1 MSKGGCGVAGMNILI
16 SNDDGIQA
24 AGVRCLAAA
33 LAQLGGHQV
42 TVVCPDRERSA
53 TGHALTLHKPLRVDP
68 VREGFPPEVQAWACS
83 GTPSDCVKLGLD
95 GLLDRPPDW
104 VISGINQ
111 GANLG
116 TDVLYSGTVSAAME
130 GLLEGIPSL
139 AVSLAS
145 FTYQDFQPAAQV
157 VLTLLEKLSLKPL
170 EKPMLLNVNVPP
182 LALAE
187 IRGMVLARLAW
198 RKYTDL
204 YEKRVDPRGKA
215 YYWLAGEVVEEEVD
229 PCSDVRA
236 VAEGYVSITPLQPDL
251 TAYAAFD
258 SLQRWGLSAFGS

>member
-1 MSKGGCGVAGMNILI
+1 
-16 SNDDGIQA
+16 
-24 AGVRCLAAA
+24 
-33 LAQLGGHQV
+33 
-42 TVVCPDRERSA
+42 
-53 TGHALTLHKPLRVDP
+53 
-68 VREGFPPEVQAWACS
+68 
-83 GTPSDCVKLGLD
+83 LGLD

-145 FTYQDFQPAAQV
+145 FTHQDFQPAAQV

-170 EKPMLLNVNVPP
+170 GEPMLLNVNVPP
-182 LALAE
+182 LSAAE
-187 IRGMVLARLAW
+187 MRGMVLAPLGW
-198 RKYTDL
+198 RKYTDI

-215 YYWLAGEVVEEEVD
+215 YYWLAGEVVEEGVD
-229 PCSDVRA
+229 PRSDVRA